1 MYDLVDFNTGEVE
14 ELNRNTISRVVSY
27 TSTATNN
34 YNAAVGAVRFEYTN
48 NTQSGTISTWEASLT
63 TSSSERYYNMF
74 MEFIV
79 SEFIDKVEV
88 LGGKYYF
95 RFKFISTEENVLDSD
110 ISPVREWYE
119 FTYYKQIREDEIS
132 TGIEQSGSSIIITA
146 DIAEYVPITGMSTGL
161 SQTILESGRGISTSK
176 AGIMS
181 GRRITATWNFNT
193 SYADAFSATS
203 YSSNEASKL
212 TTQGYVSQANSGN
225 IQAGINKFVLTFS
238 QDGSNSQYNLLPL
251 GFSIPLQLNF
261 SVPQSL
267 SPNVE
272 VTYSTA
278 IEGGGT
284 WTDWHTRKVTCGT
297 CGGDK
302 IIEEDVTCSTCG
314 GDGLRSCT
322 ACGGSGTLSVR
333 EISGYGDHSLAWKET
348 VLGIKYKACTKCGAS
363 FFEDWFDGNECPNNP
378 QYTTKKVECD
388 RCNGSGKMACFACGT
403 TGTITKTSNCTRCD
417 SNGKVSSSYS
427 TTEYYAK
434 YTYIKNITAQFTNCN
449 GAIASGNW
457 NYSWQPSDS
466 NYCTCKVRNTGTG
479 SSTEFAQLSK
489 IEFAHGSTSEYINTV
504 DFSVTVRCKSGFE
517 SVFARPE
524 YTDTLNISLTGSN
537 DHYEAH

>member
-1 MYDLVDFNTGEVE
+1 
-14 ELNRNTISRVVSY
+14 
-27 TSTATNN
+27 
-34 YNAAVGAVRFEYTN
+34 
-48 NTQSGTISTWEASLT
+48 
-63 TSSSERYYNMF
+63 MF

-146 DIAEYVPITGMSTGL
+146 DIAEYVPITGMNTGL
-161 SQTILESGRGISTSK
+161 SQTILENGRGTSTSM
-176 AGIMS
+176 AGTMS

-261 SVPQSL
+261 IVPESL

-272 VTYSTA
+272 LGYASDDA
-278 IEGGGT
+278 GGGT
-284 WTDWHTRKVTCGT
+284 WRQSHPNSKRTCT
-297 CGGDK
+297 VCGGDK
-302 IIEEDVTCSTCG
+302 IRDVTCSVCG
-314 GDGLRSCT
+314 GDGTCSCT
-322 ACGGSGTLSVR
+322 HCGGDGKYTQKY
-333 EISGYGDHSLAWKET
+333 ISGYRDHSLVWKET
-348 VLGIKYKACTKCGAS
+348 VLGIRYKACSKCGAS
-363 FFEDWFDGNECPNNP
+363 FFEDWFDGNECPQNP
-378 QYTTKKVECD
+378 IYAEEEVECPE
-388 RCNGSGKMACFACGT
+388 CNGSGNRFCFTCSGTGKVDAACT
-403 TGTITKTSNCTRCD
+403 NCD
-417 SNGKVSSSYS
+417 SNGQETYTRY
-427 TTEYYAK
+427 TTEYYA
-434 YTYIKNITAQFTNCN
+434 YYNFITSISSVFTNCN
-449 GAIASGNW
+449 GAVVSGIW
-457 NYSWQPSDS
+457 SYSWQPSDS